1 MAKRIVLRNSK
12 VHAIYADSDGWPEG
26 DFTQVADDTDVL
38 VGDVVIDGAYVRPG
52 SADAL
57 RYADNQARVD
67 ARIAAVR
74 ASLRGKSVSGM
85 TAAERVD
92 LIVILARA
100 LGVEVRP

>member
-1 MAKRIVLRNSK
+1 MKCVVTRNGRVHRVLS
-12 VHAIYADSDGWPEG
+12 DSDGWPEG

-67 ARIAAVR
+67 ARIAAMR